1 MDEHLLDYRLV
12 ENTNLVL
19 ASPIKRIINWLYDI
33 IFFVAILAALYMINF
48 PVLFII
54 FNLWWYLLIALPIY
68 FVIIEVIMN
77 GKSIGKYFTH
87 TRVVT
92 EYGYKPEISV
102 YLIRAIAR
110 MIPISAISLF
120 SIKKRTYYDIF
131 SKTFVIDEKLS
142 SL

>member
-1 MDEHLLDYRLV
+1 MDEHLLDYRLT
-12 ENTNLVL
+12 ENTDLVL
-19 ASPIKRIINWLYDI
+19 ASPIKRMINWLYDI
-33 IFFVAILAALYMINF
+33 IFFIAILIALHLIDF
-48 PVLFII
+48 PVLII
-54 FNLWWYLLIALPIY
+54 VLNFWWYFLIALPLY

-77 GKSIGKYFTH
+77 GKSIGKHFTH

-92 EYGYKPEISV
+92 EHGYKPEISV

-110 MIPISAISLF
+110 MVPISAISLF
-120 SIKKRTYYDIF
+120 SAKKRTYYDIF